1 MFSSLV
7 ILMITNRRV
16 AKILMPMRAVI
27 TIMMMTRRMKI
38 VVKTIF

>member
-27 TIMMMTRRMKI
+27 TIMMTRRMKI